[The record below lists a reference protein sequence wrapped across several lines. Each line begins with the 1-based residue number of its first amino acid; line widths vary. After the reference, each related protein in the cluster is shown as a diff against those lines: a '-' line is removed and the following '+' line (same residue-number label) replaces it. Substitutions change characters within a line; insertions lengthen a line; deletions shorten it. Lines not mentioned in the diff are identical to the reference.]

1 MLLRFLIPSGL
12 AEVWCWLRDRPT
24 ADGLLSSYLRR
35 FRVSSRFYSGKDYS
49 LELAP
54 LLPCRYRFP
63 LFFPFLLS
71 RAVSPPP
78 FLFAFQRLRLSLSFA
93 TFMYSFG
100 SPGEDSREA
109 VPDPHDVSLCGLR
122 VFLSV
127 HPVHIPRSFGFRSD
141 DSLSLYLCAASSC
154 CSGMGGFPCA
164 VFSFF
169 FFLFFISFFF
179 YFLFFSLA
187 THPLEIARIRAPCER
202 RTRSLAQARTGFR
215 AFSRRSTFQLGK
227 INEA

>member
-63 LFFPFLLS
+63 LFFPPSSRAPSRFRRFSSLS
-71 RAVSPPP
+71 RDFVCLSLSPLLCIVSGRPGKIHEKQFPTLTMFRCAVFVYFSLSTRCTYPGLLDFEATTPFLSTCAPHRRVVLEWAVSPVP
-78 FLFAFQRLRLSLSFA
+78 SFR
-93 TFMYSFG
+93 FF
-100 SPGEDSREA
+100 
-109 VPDPHDVSLCGLR
+109 
-122 VFLSV
+122 
-127 HPVHIPRSFGFRSD
+127 
-141 DSLSLYLCAASSC
+141 SSY
-154 CSGMGGFPCA
+154 
-164 VFSFF
+164 FSFR
-169 FFLFFISFFF
+169 FFF